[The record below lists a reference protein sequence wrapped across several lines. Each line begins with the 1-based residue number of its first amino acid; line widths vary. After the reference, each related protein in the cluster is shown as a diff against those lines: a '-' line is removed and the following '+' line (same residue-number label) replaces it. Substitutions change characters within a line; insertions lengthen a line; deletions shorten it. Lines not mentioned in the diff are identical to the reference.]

1 MVPLHSAPRITIWT
15 YLHAPLFMTTA
26 AQRHIH
32 VEQAGVKG
40 GSGQQPAAGVFGQQ
54 PASTGFGA
62 AAGSPFG
69 SPASSS
75 AAFQGGAFGMSQPA
89 FGVRPS

>member
-1 MVPLHSAPRITIWT
+1 
-15 YLHAPLFMTTA
+15 MTTA